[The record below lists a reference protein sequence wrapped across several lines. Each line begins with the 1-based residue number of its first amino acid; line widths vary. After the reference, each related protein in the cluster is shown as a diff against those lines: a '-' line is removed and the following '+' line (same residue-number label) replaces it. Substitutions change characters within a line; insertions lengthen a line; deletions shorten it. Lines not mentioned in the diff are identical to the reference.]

1 MELAKKHAEK
11 IRFALIGGINTA
23 IDFVILFIFVGLGVP
38 TLISN
43 ILSTSSAL
51 TFSFFANKKFTFKAT
66 NKITR
71 SQVLQFLGITLVGLW
86 VIQPVIIFVVKFLMS
101 GLSLNAFVVLFVGK
115 LVATVATLIWN
126 YLLYKNFVFKKQTAS

>member
-1 MELAKKHAEK
+1 MRELAKKHAEK

-23 IDFVILFIFVGLGVP
+23 IDFLVLFVLVGLGVP

-43 ILSTSSAL
+43 ILSTSTAL

-71 SQVLQFLGITLVGLW
+71 SQVLQFLGITLTGLW
-86 VIQPVIIFVVKFLMS
+86 IIQPVIIFTVSFILS
-101 GLSLNAFVVLFVGK
+101 GLKLDAFVVLFIGK
-115 LVATVATLIWN
+115 FIATIATLIWN
-126 YLLYKNFVFKKQTAS
+126 YLLYKNFVFKKASE

>member
-1 MELAKKHAEK
+1 MRELAKKHAEK

-23 IDFVILFIFVGLGVP
+23 IDFVILFILVGLGVP

-71 SQVLQFLGITLVGLW
+71 AQVLQFLGITLVGLW

-101 GLSLNAFVVLFVGK
+101 SLNLNTFVVLFIGK
-115 LVATVATLIWN
+115 LLATVVTLIWN
-126 YLLYKNFVFKKQTAS
+126 YLLYKNFVFKKENA